1 MLIDKIV
8 GAITFKKG
16 VYASVANDAAFT
28 SNAWLIVMVV
38 AVLNQLGSRAG
49 IAGQG
54 FFRWLI
60 SGVLLGI
67 FAVGAFAL
75 TVFLV
80 TWLAKA
86 MFKAN
91 IQFEQAARA
100 LGLAYI
106 WRVVGFIG
114 ILGFVPLLGCVL
126 APVRLIAGLA
136 GLAADLFAIK
146 ESTNMEWTGTI
157 VVAVIAT
164 VVSLAVLAIA
174 TLILSIL
181 RLIV

>member
-1 MLIDKIV
+1 MLTDKIV

-16 VYASVANDAAFT
+16 VYASVANDPAFT
-28 SNAWLIVMVV
+28 SNAWLIVMVA

-49 IAGQG
+49 NAGG

-60 SGVLLGI
+60 SGVLLGV
-67 FAVGAFAL
+67 FAIGAFAL
-75 TVFLV
+75 VVFLV
-80 TWLAKA
+80 TWLAKV

-91 IQFEQAARA
+91 VPFEQAARA

-114 ILGFVPLLGCVL
+114 ILGFIPLMGCVL
-126 APVRLIAGLA
+126 APVRLVAGLA

-164 VVSLAVLAIA
+164 VVSLAILAIA
-174 TLILSIL
+174 TLILGIL

>member
-16 VYASVANDAAFT
+16 VYASVAADQAFT
-28 SNAWLIVMVV
+28 SNAWLIVVV
-38 AVLNQLGSRAG
+38 AAVLNQFGSRASTIG
-49 IAGQG
+49 NG
-54 FFRWLI
+54 FFRYFIGSVFL
-60 SGVLLGI
+60 SAV
-67 FAVGAFAL
+67 AVGAFAVA
-75 TVFLV
+75 VFLV
-80 TWLAKA
+80 ARLSGA

-91 IQFEQAARA
+91 VTFEQAARA

-114 ILGFVPLLGCVL
+114 ILSVIPLLGCLTAPISIL
-126 APVRLIAGLA
+126 AWLA
-136 GLAADLFAIK
+136 GLAADLFAVK

-164 VVSLAVLAIA
+164 VATWAILGIA
-174 TLILSIL
+174 ALILGL
-181 RLIV
+181 FRLIL